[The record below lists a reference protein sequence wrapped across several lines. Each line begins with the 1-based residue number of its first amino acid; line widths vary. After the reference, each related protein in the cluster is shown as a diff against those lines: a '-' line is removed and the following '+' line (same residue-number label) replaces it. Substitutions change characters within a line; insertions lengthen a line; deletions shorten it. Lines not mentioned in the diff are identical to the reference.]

1 MMNMQRGKRAMRGLK
16 AAILLCGLSAGAANA
31 EPLTALDYIQIE
43 QLYAHYAHYLDTA
56 DGVKFAGLF
65 TPDGVFITN
74 KPDFGNI
81 TGRKALADFAA
92 KAGAPPPI
100 VRAGHSTTT
109 VMIDPAP
116 PGGATGSAYLMA
128 GTGADQGYVYNDTFV
143 KTAEGWRFKIREVHQ
158 NTPEEPRR

>member
-1 MMNMQRGKRAMRGLK
+1 MTLFLKSTFVGVVLAGLGVS
-16 AAILLCGLSAGAANA
+16 AAHA
-31 EPLTALDYIQIE
+31 EPLSALDYIQIE

-56 DGVKFAGLF
+56 DGERFAALF

-74 KPDFGNI
+74 KPGYGNI
-81 TGRKALADFAA
+81 KGRKALADFAA

-116 PGGATGSAYLMA
+116 GGATGSAYLMA
-128 GTGADQGYVYNDTFV
+128 GTGADQGYVYTDTFV
-143 KTAEGWRFKIREVHQ
+143 KTAEGWRFKTRDVRQ
-158 NTPEEPRR
+158 NTPEKPGR

>member
-1 MMNMQRGKRAMRGLK
+1 MKTFMTCALAGVALAGLGSSP
-16 AAILLCGLSAGAANA
+16 ARA

-56 DGVKFAGLF
+56 DGARFAGLF

-74 KPDFGNI
+74 KPGYGNI
-81 TGRKALADFAA
+81 KGRKALADFAA
-92 KAGAPPPI
+92 KAGAPPPV

-109 VMIDPAP
+109 VMIDPA

-128 GTGADQGYVYNDTFV
+128 GTGADQGYVYTDRFV
-143 KTAEGWRFKIREVHQ
+143 KTAEGWRFKTREVRQ
-158 NTPEEPRR
+158 NTPEKPSK

>member
-1 MMNMQRGKRAMRGLK
+1 MKTVVKFAILGAML
-16 AAILLCGLSAGAANA
+16 AAIPARA
-31 EPLTALDYIQIE
+31 EPSRLTALDYAQIE

-56 DGVKFAGLF
+56 DGAKFAALF

-81 TGRKALADFAA
+81 TGRKALADFAT

-116 PGGATGSAYLMA
+116 GGAVGSAYLMA

-143 KTAEGWRFKIREVHQ
+143 KTADGWRFKIREVHQ
-158 NTPEEPRR
+158 NTAEKK

>member
-1 MMNMQRGKRAMRGLK
+1 MTSFLK
-16 AAILLCGLSAGAANA
+16 SVFACMALAGFAAGAAQA

-56 DGVKFAGLF
+56 DGERFAGLF

-74 KPDFGNI
+74 KPDYGNI

-116 PGGATGSAYLMA
+116 GGATGSAYLMA
-128 GTGADQGYVYNDTFV
+128 GTGADQGYVYTDTFV
-143 KTAEGWRFKIREVHQ
+143 KTKDGWRFKTRDVRQ
-158 NTPEEPRR
+158 NTPETKDR

>member
-1 MMNMQRGKRAMRGLK
+1 MKSKVAGVMLVGL
-16 AAILLCGLSAGAANA
+16 LTNTVHA
-31 EPLTALDYIQIE
+31 EPLTALDYVQIE

-56 DGVKFAGLF
+56 DGERFAALF

-74 KPDFGNI
+74 KPGYGNI
-81 TGRKALADFAA
+81 TGRKALAEFAA

-116 PGGATGSAYLMA
+116 GGATGSAYLMA
-128 GTGADQGYVYNDTFV
+128 GTGADQGYVYTDTFV
-143 KTAEGWRFKIREVHQ
+143 KTAEGWRFKARDVRQ
-158 NTPEEPRR
+158 NTPENSSK

>member
-1 MMNMQRGKRAMRGLK
+1 MISLHKSVLAGVILAGL
-16 AAILLCGLSAGAANA
+16 GLSPVQA
-31 EPLTALDYIQIE
+31 ETLTALDYVQIE

-56 DGVKFAGLF
+56 DGEKFAGLF

-74 KPDFGNI
+74 KPGYGNI
-81 TGRKALADFAA
+81 TGRKALAAFAA

-116 PGGATGSAYLMA
+116 GGATGSAYLMA
-128 GTGADQGYVYNDTFV
+128 GTGADQGYVYTDTFV
-143 KTAEGWRFKIREVHQ
+143 KTAEGWRFKTREVRQ
-158 NTPEEPRR
+158 NTPERASR

>member
-1 MMNMQRGKRAMRGLK
+1 MTLLLKSVLAGVALAGLATS
-16 AAILLCGLSAGAANA
+16 AARA

-56 DGVKFAGLF
+56 DGERFAALF

-74 KPDFGNI
+74 KPGYGNI

-116 PGGATGSAYLMA
+116 GGATGSAYLMA
-128 GTGADQGYVYNDTFV
+128 GTGADQGYVYTDHFV
-143 KTAEGWRFKIREVHQ
+143 KTAEGWRFKTREVRQ
-158 NTPEEPRR
+158 NTPENTSK

>member
-1 MMNMQRGKRAMRGLK
+1 MISLRTSALVGVVLAGL
-16 AAILLCGLSAGAANA
+16 GSNSVSA

-43 QLYAHYAHYLDTA
+43 QLYSHYAHYLDTA
-56 DGVKFAGLF
+56 DGAKFANLF

-74 KPDFGNI
+74 KPGYGNI
-81 TGRKALADFAA
+81 KGRKALAEFAA

-116 PGGATGSAYLMA
+116 GGATGSAYLMA
-128 GTGADQGYVYNDTFV
+128 GTGADQGYVYTDSFV
-143 KTAEGWRFKIREVHQ
+143 KTAEGWRFKTREVRQ
-158 NTPEEPRR
+158 NTPEKTSK

>member
-1 MMNMQRGKRAMRGLK
+1 MKFITVLGGMLAGLV
-16 AAILLCGLSAGAANA
+16 AGTAHA
-31 EPLTALDYIQIE
+31 EPPALTALDYAQIE
-43 QLYAHYAHYLDTA
+43 QLYSHYAHYLDTA
-56 DGVKFAGLF
+56 DGAKFAALF

-74 KPDFGNI
+74 KPDYGNI
-81 TGRKALADFAA
+81 KGRKALADFAA
-92 KAGAPPPI
+92 KAGAPPPM

-116 PGGATGSAYLMA
+116 GGAVGSAYLMA

-158 NTPEEPRR
+158 NTPAKP

>member
-1 MMNMQRGKRAMRGLK
+1 MKFITVLGAMLAGLVAGTAH
-16 AAILLCGLSAGAANA
+16 AAPPA
-31 EPLTALDYIQIE
+31 LTALDYVQIE
-43 QLYAHYAHYLDTA
+43 QLYARYAHYLDTA
-56 DGVKFAGLF
+56 DGAEFAALF

-74 KPDFGNI
+74 KPGYGNI

-116 PGGATGSAYLMA
+116 GGAVGSAYLMA

-158 NTPEEPRR
+158 NTPEKK

>member
-1 MMNMQRGKRAMRGLK
+1 MR
-16 AAILLCGLSAGAANA
+16 ILNGAVVLCVLMAGPAQA
-31 EPLTALDYIQIE
+31 ETLTALDYIQIE
-43 QLYAHYAHYLDTA
+43 QLYSHYAHYLDTA
-56 DGVKFAGLF
+56 DGAKFAALF

-116 PGGATGSAYLMA
+116 GGATGSAYLMA

-143 KTAEGWRFKIREVHQ
+143 KTAQGWRFKIREVHQ
-158 NTPEEPRR
+158 NTPENK

>member
-1 MMNMQRGKRAMRGLK
+1 MKTLMTCALAGAVLAGF
-16 AAILLCGLSAGAANA
+16 GLSPAHA
-31 EPLTALDYIQIE
+31 ETLTALDYIQIE

-56 DGVKFAGLF
+56 DGARFAGLF

-74 KPDFGNI
+74 KPGYGDI
-81 TGRKALADFAA
+81 KGRKALADFAA

-116 PGGATGSAYLMA
+116 GGATGSAYLMA
-128 GTGADQGYVYNDTFV
+128 GTGADQGYVYTDRFV
-143 KTAEGWRFKIREVHQ
+143 KTAEGWRFKTREVRQ
-158 NTPEEPRR
+158 NTPENTSK

>member
-1 MMNMQRGKRAMRGLK
+1 MSMKSKVAGVMLVGL
-16 AAILLCGLSAGAANA
+16 LTNTVHA
-31 EPLTALDYIQIE
+31 EPLTALDYVQIE

-56 DGVKFAGLF
+56 DGERFAALF

-74 KPDFGNI
+74 KPGYGNI
-81 TGRKALADFAA
+81 TGRKALAEFAA

-116 PGGATGSAYLMA
+116 GGATGSAYLMA
-128 GTGADQGYVYNDTFV
+128 GTGADQGYVYTDTFV
-143 KTAEGWRFKIREVHQ
+143 KTAEGWRFKARDVRQ
-158 NTPEEPRR
+158 NTPENSSK

>member
-1 MMNMQRGKRAMRGLK
+1 MR
-16 AAILLCGLSAGAANA
+16 ILNGAVVLCVLMAGPAQA
-31 EPLTALDYIQIE
+31 ETLTALDYIQIE
-43 QLYAHYAHYLDTA
+43 QLYSHFAHYLDTA
-56 DGVKFAGLF
+56 DGAKFAALF

-116 PGGATGSAYLMA
+116 GGATGSAYLMA

-143 KTAEGWRFKIREVHQ
+143 KTAQGWRFKIREVHQ
-158 NTPEEPRR
+158 NTPENK

>member
-1 MMNMQRGKRAMRGLK
+1 MSLRIFAL
-16 AAILLCGLSAGAANA
+16 AGAALMGLGVGAVHA

-43 QLYAHYAHYLDTA
+43 QLYARYAHYLDTA

-74 KPDFGNI
+74 KPGYGNI
-81 TGRKALADFAA
+81 KGRKALAEFAA

-100 VRAGHSTTT
+100 VRAAHSTTT
-109 VMIDPAP
+109 VMIDPA

-128 GTGADQGYVYNDTFV
+128 GTGADQGYVYTDTFV
-143 KTAEGWRFKIREVHQ
+143 KTAEGWRFKTREVRQ
-158 NTPEEPRR
+158 NTPENPSK

>member
-1 MMNMQRGKRAMRGLK
+1 MMTLPLK
-16 AAILLCGLSAGAANA
+16 SALAGAVLAMLAASVAHA
-31 EPLTALDYIQIE
+31 EPLTALDYAQIE

-56 DGVKFAGLF
+56 DGAKFAGLF
-65 TPDGVFITN
+65 VPDGVFITN
-74 KPDFGNI
+74 KPGFGNI
-81 TGRKALADFAA
+81 RGRKALAEFAT

-109 VMIDPAP
+109 VMIDPA

-143 KTAEGWRFKIREVHQ
+143 KTAEGWRFKTREVHQ
-158 NTPEEPRR
+158 NTLERPR

>member
-1 MMNMQRGKRAMRGLK
+1 MKMSAKFIVLGAML
-16 AAILLCGLSAGAANA
+16 AAVPARA
-31 EPLTALDYIQIE
+31 EPAALTALDYIQIE
-43 QLYAHYAHYLDTA
+43 QLYAHYAHYLDVA
-56 DGVKFAGLF
+56 DGKRFAALF

-74 KPDFGNI
+74 KPGFGNI
-81 TGRKALADFAA
+81 KGQAALAAFAA

-116 PGGATGSAYLMA
+116 GGAVGSAYLMA

-158 NTPEEPRR
+158 NTPEKK

>member
-1 MMNMQRGKRAMRGLK
+1 MRILNS
-16 AAILLCGLSAGAANA
+16 AAVLCVLMAGPAQA
-31 EPLTALDYIQIE
+31 EPLTALDYVQIE
-43 QLYAHYAHYLDTA
+43 QLYSHYAHYLDTA
-56 DGVKFAGLF
+56 DGAKFAGLF

-74 KPDFGNI
+74 RPDFGNI

-116 PGGATGSAYLMA
+116 GGATGWAYLMA

-143 KTAEGWRFKIREVHQ
+143 KTAQGWRFKIREIRQ
-158 NTPEEPRR
+158 NTPENK

>member
-1 MMNMQRGKRAMRGLK
+1 MKLIVLGAMLAGLV
-16 AAILLCGLSAGAANA
+16 AGAAHA
-31 EPLTALDYIQIE
+31 APPALTALDYVQIE
-43 QLYAHYAHYLDTA
+43 QLYARYAHYLDTA
-56 DGVKFAGLF
+56 DGAKFAALF

-74 KPDFGNI
+74 KPGYGNI
-81 TGRKALADFAA
+81 KGRKALADFAA

-116 PGGATGSAYLMA
+116 GGAVGSAYLMA

-143 KTAEGWRFKIREVHQ
+143 KTADGWRFKIREVHQ
-158 NTPEEPRR
+158 NTPEKK